1 MFNSFDIVYPLWHIG
16 LPLAVIGVAPLLFLC
31 WKQAQYIKK
40 HYVGKKLAVE
50 LYLPLAALL
59 VPAVAEIIADIHGG
73 TAYGTPSDFT
83 KMVFNLFG
91 AIVISGCISLIFIY
105 WFIFSNMILIKN
117 EGLTNGFRVL
127 RWIMYIIAWL
137 LIVVVSYFTYV
148 VEYSSH
154 DPSTE

>member
-1 MFNSFDIVYPLWHIG
+1 
-16 LPLAVIGVAPLLFLC
+16 
-31 WKQAQYIKK
+31 
-40 HYVGKKLAVE
+40 
-50 LYLPLAALL
+50 
-59 VPAVAEIIADIHGG
+59 
-73 TAYGTPSDFT
+73 
-83 KMVFNLFG
+83 MVFNLFG